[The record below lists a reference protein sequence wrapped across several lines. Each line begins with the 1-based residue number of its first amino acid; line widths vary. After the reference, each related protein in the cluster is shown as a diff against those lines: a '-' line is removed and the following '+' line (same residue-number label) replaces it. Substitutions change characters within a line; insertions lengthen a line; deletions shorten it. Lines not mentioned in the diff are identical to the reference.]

1 MVKLT
6 DNIKD
11 NFPFLSVVH
20 YGDQEYVGIIINQ
33 DQYVTSMYDFELLKT
48 EDEKKQ
54 LLELGEVWWW
64 ESNRLIPIN
73 IFLKGEMLPFRYSI
87 FTMNTKDVEVVLGP
101 TVNLHNMSI
110 KRVKRKLIQMVRVG
124 KR

>member
-1 MVKLT
+1 M
-6 DNIKD
+6 
-11 NFPFLSVVH
+11 
-20 YGDQEYVGIIINQ
+20 
-33 DQYVTSMYDFELLKT
+33 
-48 EDEKKQ
+48 
-54 LLELGEVWWW
+54 LELGEIWWW

-73 IFLKGEMLPFRYSI
+73 IFLKGEMIPFRYSI

>member
-48 EDEKKQ
+48 EEEKKQ
-54 LLELGEVWWW
+54 MLELGEVWWW

-73 IFLKGEMLPFRYSI
+73 IFLKHEMVPYRYSI

-110 KRVKRKLIQMVRVG
+110 KRVKRKLIQMVRVN